1 MGSDGFRTAAIGT
14 HDPLVLNASGQARL
28 DQTGLFPPNGVVPV
42 TVHSSVGVA
51 LRCTLALSQ
60 SSINAAT

>member
-42 TVHSSVGVA
+42 TA
-51 LRCTLALSQ
+51 PLALEEETIS
-60 SSINAAT
+60 

>member
-42 TVHSSVGVA
+42 VKVSS
-51 LRCTLALSQ
+51 RLS
-60 SSINAAT
+60 